1 MKTTTSKTA
10 FESKLQ
16 TARQLEEQARQI
28 RAEVRDTIKSEEEAI
43 LKTMCDVVKASP
55 EMTAR
60 EISRAMGETMSV
72 HEVAGQ
78 LCCAA
83 ATSGHPRYRGIRSMA
98 HDTMNAVASDIRVSE
113 RQITRKFAEVDES
126 GAVIPGG
133 RTFRTT
139 ESKNVYTIR

>member
-1 MKTTTSKTA
+1 MKTTTPKTA

-78 LCCAA
+78 LSCAA
-83 ATSGHPRYRGIRSMA
+83 TISGRTWPRRIHRMT

-126 GAVIPGG
+126 GTVIPGG
-133 RTFRTT
+133 RAFQTT